1 MDDAEVARCAPLPR
15 SGSPFALA
23 ALEDALVCE
32 SGDEGSVGRVSPV
45 STLTLKLEPMRP
57 RKQAPPVAVRRPLPR
72 AERAAL
78 PPITPRAVDDPRS
91 PRPPAAA
98 RRVTPLAVAT
108 PSPARSFF
116 EEDDAVARVTPSP
129 RPGALRFDG
138 DAGDAPRRRPRSAAS
153 TRVTVPPLAAPPVDA
168 PLDFDQSPRPSGR
181 KSFSPRGP
189 GRRAGEMRRSNSLAA
204 ISPP

>member
-45 STLTLKLEPMRP
+45 STMTLKLEPMRP

-138 DAGDAPRRRPRSAAS
+138 DAGDAPRRRPRSAA